1 MRNTSKRSATS
12 LPETMPVAQDAREQF
27 VDFAVLVEE
36 AVRADIEA
44 AALEGDRSGEAAC
57 C

>member
-27 VDFAVLVEE
+27 VDFAVLGEE